1 MKAMDTEKKICSENL
16 FSVTESAYGP
26 LYKEH
31 ALEQYKA
38 YLQSINYTSKLKH
51 TVNNYFLAINTLLV
65 SAVGLSVARTDFFDP
80 GVWHRIIPIAGIFL
94 CLAWW
99 YSTREYK
106 SVNRVK
112 FKILR
117 CLEGQLPF
125 ALHTTEEKIILDE
138 SAPPY
143 GYPSETIEPVV
154 PWVFSVLYVLIFFF
168 IS

>member
-1 MKAMDTEKKICSENL
+1 METMDIERKFVQRTFFLLQSRRMGR
-16 FSVTESAYGP
+16 ST
-26 LYKEH
+26 KEH

-99 YSTREYK
+99 YTTREYK

-154 PWVFSVLYVLIFFF
+154 P
-168 IS
+168 